1 MMYCQLVSGLPF
13 ESPKTTSGKFDL
25 LREGRM
31 RQVVI
36 SSAVRTAIGNFLG
49 GLSAFSATELGGKVI
64 EEAVKRSKIRKEDVD
79 EVIMGNVLPFGLGQ
93 NPARQ
98 AMIKAGLP
106 MSGGA
111 ITVNK
116 VCGSGL
122 KAVMLA
128 AQAIA
133 AGDADVIV
141 AGGMESM
148 TRTPYYLENARTG
161 YRLWDGKLVDG
172 MVHDGLW
179 DVVNDYHM
187 GYTAEIQSKK
197 FNISREEQDRFAY
210 ESNLRAIE
218 AIRNGTFKQEI
229 LPISVPSKK
238 GDPVLFDT
246 DEGPRDTDLKSMARL
261 KSVFKEGGVV
271 TAGNSSKISD
281 GASALVVMSDEKA
294 RALGVKPTV
303 RVGAQAATGV
313 ELEDVLVAPIQ
324 SIPKVLKKAGLSL
337 KDIDL
342 FEINEAF
349 SATTVA
355 VIKTL
360 GIDRERVNVHGGAV
374 ALGHPIGASGARILT
389 TLLYA
394 MKEKGAKRGMA
405 SLCLGGAEAVSL
417 IVELV

>member
-1 MMYCQLVSGLPF
+1 MT
-13 ESPKTTSGKFDL
+13 E
-25 LREGRM
+25 
-31 RQVVI
+31 VVI
-36 SSAVRTAIGNFLG
+36 TSAVRTAIGNFLG
-49 GLSAFSATELGGKVI
+49 ALSSFSATELGGKVI
-64 EEAVKRSKIRKEDVD
+64 EEAVRRSRIEKKDVD

-128 AQAIA
+128 AQVIL

-141 AGGMESM
+141 AGGMENMS
-148 TRTPYYLENARTG
+148 RVPYYLENARTG

-179 DVVNDYHM
+179 DLVNDYHM
-187 GYTAEIQSKK
+187 GYTAEIQSIK
-197 FNISREEQDRFAY
+197 FNVSREEQDRFAY
-210 ESNLRAIE
+210 ESNLKAMK
-218 AIRNGTFKQEI
+218 AIREGKLKEEI
-229 LPISVPSKK
+229 LALSIPSKK
-238 GDPVLFDT
+238 GDPIAFDT
-246 DEGPRDTDLKSMARL
+246 DEGPRETDLKSMARL
-261 KSVFKEGGVV
+261 KSVFKESGVV
-271 TAGNSSKISD
+271 TAANSSKISD
-281 GASALVVMSDEKA
+281 GASALVLMSKEKA
-294 RALGVKPTV
+294 LALGVRPMAK
-303 RVGAQAATGV
+303 VGAQAAAGV

-324 SIPKVLKKAGLSL
+324 SIPKCLKRAGLSL
-337 KDIDL
+337 KEIDL

-355 VIKTL
+355 IFKTL
-360 GIDRERVNVHGGAV
+360 GIDEEKVNVNGGAV
-374 ALGHPIGASGARILT
+374 AIGHPIGASGARVLT

-394 MKEKGAKRGMA
+394 MKDRRAKRGMA

-417 IVELV
+417 IVEQV

>member
-1 MMYCQLVSGLPF
+1 M
-13 ESPKTTSGKFDL
+13 
-25 LREGRM
+25 RE
-31 RQVVI
+31 VVI
-36 SSAVRTAIGNFLG
+36 TGAVRTAIGNFLG
-49 GLSAFSATELGGKVI
+49 ALTPFSATELGGKVI
-64 EEAVKRSKIRKEDVD
+64 EEVVKRSKIQKKDVD

-98 AMIKAGLP
+98 AMIKASLP

-128 AQAIA
+128 AQVIM
-133 AGDADVIV
+133 AGDAEVIV
-141 AGGMESM
+141 AGGMENMS
-148 TRTPYYLENARTG
+148 RVPYYLENARTG

-179 DVVNDYHM
+179 DLVNDYHM
-187 GYTAEIQSKK
+187 GYTAEIQSVK
-197 FNISREEQDRFAY
+197 FNISREDQDQFAY
-210 ESNLRAIE
+210 ESNLRAMQ
-218 AIRNGTFKQEI
+218 AIRDGKFKEEI
-229 LPISVPSKK
+229 LPISIPSKK
-238 GDPVLFDT
+238 GESTLFDT
-246 DEGPRDTDLKSMARL
+246 DEGPRNTDLKSMAKL
-261 KSVFKEGGVV
+261 KSVFKETGVV
-271 TAGNSSKISD
+271 TAANSSKISD
-281 GASALVVMSDEKA
+281 GASALVVMSKEKA
-294 RALGVKPTV
+294 QALGVKPMV
-303 RVGAQAATGV
+303 KVGAQAAAGV

-324 SIPKVLKKAGLSL
+324 SIPKCLKKAGLSL

-355 VIKTL
+355 IFKTL
-360 GIDRERVNVHGGAV
+360 GIDRNKVNVHGGAV
-374 ALGHPIGASGARILT
+374 AIGHPIGASGARVLT

-394 MKEKGAKRGMA
+394 MKDRGTKRGMA

-417 IVELV
+417 IVERIE

>member
-1 MMYCQLVSGLPF
+1 M
-13 ESPKTTSGKFDL
+13 
-25 LREGRM
+25 RE
-31 RQVVI
+31 VVI
-36 SSAVRTAIGNFLG
+36 TSAVRTAIGNFLG
-49 GLSAFSATELGGKVI
+49 GLSSLSATELGGKVI

-79 EVIMGNVLPFGLGQ
+79 EVIMGNVLPCGLGQ

-128 AQAIA
+128 AQVIA
-133 AGDADVIV
+133 AGDAEVIV

-148 TRTPYYLENARTG
+148 SQTPYYLENARTG

-197 FNISREEQDRFAY
+197 FDISREEQDQFAY
-210 ESNLRAIE
+210 ESNLKATKATQE
-218 AIRNGTFKQEI
+218 GKFKQEI
-229 LPISVPSKK
+229 LPIPIPSRK
-238 GDPVLFDT
+238 GEPVIFDT
-246 DEGPRDTDLKSMARL
+246 DEGPRDTDVKSMARL

-271 TAGNSSKISD
+271 TAANSSKISD
-281 GASALVVMSDEKA
+281 GASALVVMSKEKA
-294 RALGVKPTV
+294 RALGVEPMAK
-303 RVGAQAATGV
+303 VGAQAAAGV

-324 SIPKVLKKAGLSL
+324 SIPKALKKGGLSIS
-337 KDIDL
+337 DIDL

-349 SATTVA
+349 SATTMA
-355 VIKTL
+355 VVKAL
-360 GIDRERVNVHGGAV
+360 GIDKSKVNVRGGAV

-394 MKEKGAKRGMA
+394 MRERGAKRGMA

-417 IVELV
+417 IVERID

>member
-1 MMYCQLVSGLPF
+1 M
-13 ESPKTTSGKFDL
+13 
-25 LREGRM
+25 RE
-31 RQVVI
+31 VVI
-36 SSAVRTAIGNFLG
+36 TGTVRTAVGNFLG
-49 GLSAFSATELGGKVI
+49 ALTPFSATELGGKVI
-64 EEAVKRSKIRKEDVD
+64 EEVVKRSKIQKKDVD

-98 AMIKAGLP
+98 AMIKASLP

-128 AQAIA
+128 AQVIM
-133 AGDADVIV
+133 AGDAEVIV
-141 AGGMESM
+141 AGGMENMS
-148 TRTPYYLENARTG
+148 RVPYYLENARTG

-187 GYTAEIQSKK
+187 GYTAEIQSVK
-197 FNISREEQDRFAY
+197 FNISREEQDQFAY
-210 ESNLRAIE
+210 ESNLRAMQ
-218 AIRNGTFKQEI
+218 AIRDGKFKEEI
-229 LPISVPSKK
+229 LPISIPSKK
-238 GDPVLFDT
+238 GEPTLFDT
-246 DEGPRDTDLKSMARL
+246 DEGPRDTDLKAMAKL
-261 KSVFKEGGVV
+261 KSVFKENGVV
-271 TAGNSSKISD
+271 TAANSSKISD
-281 GASALVVMSDEKA
+281 GASALVLMSKEKA
-294 RALGVKPTV
+294 QALGVKPMAK
-303 RVGAQAATGV
+303 VGAQAAAGV

-324 SIPKVLKKAGLSL
+324 SIPKCLKKAGLSL

-355 VIKTL
+355 IFKTL
-360 GIDRERVNVHGGAV
+360 GIDRNKVNIHGGAV
-374 ALGHPIGASGARILT
+374 AIGHPIGASGARVLT

-394 MKEKGAKRGMA
+394 MKDRGTKRGMA

-417 IVELV
+417 IVERIE

>member
-1 MMYCQLVSGLPF
+1 
-13 ESPKTTSGKFDL
+13 
-25 LREGRM
+25 
-31 RQVVI
+31 
-36 SSAVRTAIGNFLG
+36 
-49 GLSAFSATELGGKVI
+49 
-64 EEAVKRSKIRKEDVD
+64 
-79 EVIMGNVLPFGLGQ
+79 LGQ

-128 AQAIA
+128 AQAIL
-133 AGDADVIV
+133 AGDAEVIV
-141 AGGMESM
+141 AGGMENMS
-148 TRTPYYLENARTG
+148 RVPYYLENARTG

-187 GYTAEIQSKK
+187 GYTAEIQSVK

-210 ESNLRAIE
+210 ESNQRSMK
-218 AIRNGTFKQEI
+218 AIREGKFKEEI
-229 LPISVPSKK
+229 LPLSIPVKK
-238 GDPVLFDT
+238 GEPTVFDI
-246 DEGPRDTDLKSMARL
+246 DEGPRETDLKSMVKL

-271 TAGNSSKISD
+271 TAANSSKISD
-281 GASALVVMSDEKA
+281 GASALVLMSKEKA
-294 RALGVKPTV
+294 RSFGIKPMAT
-303 RVGAQAATGV
+303 VGAQAAAGV
-313 ELEDVLVAPIQ
+313 ELEDVLVAPLQ
-324 SIPKVLKKAGLSL
+324 SIPKCLKKAGLSL
-337 KDIDL
+337 KEIDL

-355 VIKTL
+355 IFKTL
-360 GIDRERVNVHGGAV
+360 GIDRERVNVNGGAV
-374 ALGHPIGASGARILT
+374 AIGHPIGASGARVLT

-394 MKEKGAKRGMA
+394 MKDRGAKRGMA

-417 IVELV
+417 IVEQV

>member
-1 MMYCQLVSGLPF
+1 M
-13 ESPKTTSGKFDL
+13 E
-25 LREGRM
+25 E
-31 RQVVI
+31 VVI
-36 SSAVRTAIGNFLG
+36 ISAVRTAIGNFLG
-49 GLSAFSATELGGKVI
+49 GLKDLSATELGAYVI
-64 EEAVKRSKIRKEDVD
+64 NEAIRRAGIRKEDVD

-106 MSGGA
+106 WDVGC

-128 AQAIA
+128 AQAIMVQ
-133 AGDADVIV
+133 DADIIV

-148 TRTPYYLENARTG
+148 TRAPYYLDRAREG

-179 DVVNDYHM
+179 DVVNDFHM
-187 GYTAEIQSKK
+187 GYTAELVADKFGITREDMDLFAFRSNKK
-197 FNISREEQDRFAY
+197 AM
-210 ESNLRAIE
+210 E
-218 AIRNGTFKQEI
+218 AIRNGTFKEEI
-229 LPISVPSKK
+229 LPLEVPRKK
-238 GDPVLFDT
+238 GETAVFDT
-246 DEGPRDTDLKSMARL
+246 DEGPRDPNLEAMAKLKP
-261 KSVFKEGGVV
+261 VFKDDGRV

-281 GASALVVMSDEKA
+281 GASALVVASRKKA
-294 RALGVKPTV
+294 ESLGITPMAKIV
-303 RVGAQAATGV
+303 AQASAGV
-313 ELEDVLVAPIQ
+313 PLEDVLVAPIKA
-324 SIPKVLKKAGLSL
+324 IPRVLDKAHLKL

-349 SATTVA
+349 AASTVA
-355 VIKTL
+355 IIREL
-360 GIDRERVNVHGGAV
+360 GLDEDRVNVHGGAV
-374 ALGHPIGASGARILT
+374 ALGHPIGASGARVLT

-394 MKEKGAKRGMA
+394 MKRRGDKRGLA

-417 IVELV
+417 IVEM

>member
-1 MMYCQLVSGLPF
+1 
-13 ESPKTTSGKFDL
+13 
-25 LREGRM
+25 M
-31 RQVVI
+31 RDVVI
-36 SSAVRTAIGNFLG
+36 TSAVRTAIGNFLG
-49 GLSAFSATELGGKVI
+49 ALSPFSATDLGGKVI
-64 EEAVKRSKIRKEDVD
+64 EEAVRRSKIDKKDVD

-106 MSGGA
+106 MTGGA

-116 VCGSGL
+116 VCGSSL

-128 AQAIA
+128 AQAIMV
-133 AGDADVIV
+133 GDADVIV

-148 TRTPYYLENARTG
+148 SRTPYYLDNARTG

-187 GYTAEIQSKK
+187 GFTAEIQSKK
-197 FNISREEQDRFAY
+197 FNISREDQDQFAY
-210 ESNLRAIE
+210 ESNLKAMKT
-218 AIRNGTFKQEI
+218 IREGAFKEEI
-229 LPISVPSKK
+229 LPIALPSKK
-238 GDPVLFDT
+238 GQSAFFEV
-246 DEGPRDTDLKSMARL
+246 DEGPRDPDLQGLAKLR
-261 KSVFKEGGVV
+261 SVFKEGGVV

-281 GASALVVMSDEKA
+281 GASALVLMTKEKA
-294 RALGVKPTV
+294 QALGVTPMAK
-303 RVGAQAATGV
+303 VGAQAAAGV

-349 SATTVA
+349 AATTVA
-355 VIKTL
+355 IIKTL
-360 GIDRERVNVHGGAV
+360 GIDGNKVNVHGGAV
-374 ALGHPIGASGARILT
+374 AMGHPIGASGARVLA
-389 TLLYA
+389 TLLFA
-394 MKEKGAKRGMA
+394 MKERGAKRGMA

-417 IVELV
+417 IVESI

>member
-1 MMYCQLVSGLPF
+1 
-13 ESPKTTSGKFDL
+13 
-25 LREGRM
+25 M
-31 RQVVI
+31 RDVVI
-36 SSAVRTAIGNFLG
+36 TSAVRTAIGNFLG
-49 GLSAFSATELGGKVI
+49 ALSSFSATELGGKVI
-64 EEAVKRSKIRKEDVD
+64 EEAVRRSRIDKKEVD
-79 EVIMGNVLPFGLGQ
+79 EIIMGNVLPFGLGQ

-106 MSGGA
+106 MAGGA

-128 AQAIA
+128 AQVIA
-133 AGDADVIV
+133 VGDADVIV

-148 TRTPYYLENARTG
+148 SRTPYYLDNARTG

-187 GYTAEIQSKK
+187 GFTAEIQSRK
-197 FNISREEQDRFAY
+197 FSISREDQDRFAY
-210 ESNLRAIE
+210 ESNLKAMK
-218 AIRNGTFKQEI
+218 AIREGTFKEEI
-229 LPISVPSKK
+229 LPIVLPSKK
-238 GDPVLFDT
+238 GEPTLFEV
-246 DEGPRDTDLKSMARL
+246 DEGPRDPDLQGLAKL

-271 TAGNSSKISD
+271 TAGNSSKLSD
-281 GASALVVMSDEKA
+281 GASALVLMAKEKA
-294 RALGVKPTV
+294 QTLGVKPMAK
-303 RVGAQAATGV
+303 VGAQASAGV

-349 SATTVA
+349 AATAAA
-355 VIKTL
+355 VIKAL
-360 GIDRERVNVHGGAV
+360 GIDKNRVNVHGGAV
-374 ALGHPIGASGARILT
+374 ALGHPIGASGARVLT
-389 TLLYA
+389 TMLYVL
-394 MKEKGAKRGMA
+394 KERGAKRGMA
-405 SLCLGGAEAVSL
+405 SLCLGGGEAVSL
-417 IVELV
+417 IVEQTE

>member
-1 MMYCQLVSGLPF
+1 M
-13 ESPKTTSGKFDL
+13 
-25 LREGRM
+25 M
-31 RQVVI
+31 RQIVI

-49 GLSAFSATELGGKVI
+49 GLSSLSATELGGKVI

-148 TRTPYYLENARTG
+148 SRTPYYLENARAG

-197 FNISREEQDRFAY
+197 FNISRQEQDLFAH
-210 ESNLRAIE
+210 ESNFRAMK
-218 AIRNGTFKQEI
+218 AIREKKFKQEI
-229 LPISVPSKK
+229 LPIPIPSKK
-238 GDPVLFDT
+238 GEPVIFDT
-246 DEGPRDTDLKSMARL
+246 DEGPRETDLKSMAKL
-261 KSVFKEGGVV
+261 KSVFKEGGGV
-271 TAGNSSKISD
+271 TAANSSKISD
-281 GASALVVMSDEKA
+281 GASALVVMSEEKA
-294 RALGVKPTV
+294 RALGVEPTV

-337 KDIDL
+337 KEIDL

-349 SATTVA
+349 AATTVA
-355 VIKTL
+355 IIKTL
-360 GIDRERVNVHGGAV
+360 GIDRERVNVNGGAV

-394 MKEKGAKRGMA
+394 MKERGAKRGMA

-417 IVELV
+417 IVEQV

>member
-1 MMYCQLVSGLPF
+1 MM
-13 ESPKTTSGKFDL
+13 
-25 LREGRM
+25 RE
-31 RQVVI
+31 VVI
-36 SSAVRTAIGNFLG
+36 TSAVRTAIGNFLG
-49 GLSAFSATELGGKVI
+49 GLSSFSATELGEKVI
-64 EEAVKRSKIRKEDVD
+64 EEAVHRSGIQKKDVD
-79 EVIMGNVLPFGLGQ
+79 EVIMGNVLPTGLGQ

-106 MSGGA
+106 MSVGA

-128 AQAIA
+128 AQVIMV
-133 AGDADVIV
+133 GDAEVIV

-148 TRTPYYLENARTG
+148 SRTPYYLENARSG

-187 GYTAEIQSKK
+187 GFTAEIQSKK
-197 FNISREEQDRFAY
+197 FNVTREDQDQFAY
-210 ESNLRAIE
+210 ESNLKAIKATRE
-218 AIRNGTFKQEI
+218 GKFREEI
-229 LPISVPSKK
+229 FPIPIPSKK
-238 GDPVLFDT
+238 GEPISFEI
-246 DEGPRDTDLKSMARL
+246 DEGPRDPELKSMAKL
-261 KSVFKEGGVV
+261 KPVFKEDGVV
-271 TAGNSSKISD
+271 TAANSSKISD
-281 GASALVVMSDEKA
+281 GASALVVMSMEKA
-294 RALGVKPTV
+294 QSLGVKPMV
-303 RVGAQAATGV
+303 KVGAQAAAGV

-324 SIPKVLKKAGLSL
+324 SIPKALKKAGLSL
-337 KDIDL
+337 KEIDL

-349 SATTVA
+349 AATTVA

-360 GIDRERVNVHGGAV
+360 GIDKEKVNIHGGAV
-374 ALGHPIGASGARILT
+374 ALGHPIGASGARVLT

-394 MKEKGAKRGMA
+394 MKERSAKRGMA

-417 IVELV
+417 IVEQL

>member
-1 MMYCQLVSGLPF
+1 MT
-13 ESPKTTSGKFDL
+13 E
-25 LREGRM
+25 
-31 RQVVI
+31 VVI
-36 SSAVRTAIGNFLG
+36 TSAVRTAVGNFLG
-49 GLSAFSATELGGKVI
+49 ALSPFSATELGGKVI
-64 EEAVKRSKIRKEDVD
+64 EEAVRRSKIQKMDVD

-128 AQAIA
+128 AQAIL
-133 AGDADVIV
+133 AGDAEVIV
-141 AGGMESM
+141 AGGMENMS
-148 TRTPYYLENARTG
+148 RVPYYLENARTG

-187 GYTAEIQSKK
+187 GYTAEIQSVK

-210 ESNLRAIE
+210 ESNQRSMK
-218 AIRNGTFKQEI
+218 AIREGKFKEEI
-229 LPISVPSKK
+229 LSLSIPVKK
-238 GDPVLFDT
+238 GEPTVFDI
-246 DEGPRDTDLKSMARL
+246 DEGPRETDLKSMAKL

-271 TAGNSSKISD
+271 TAANSSKISD
-281 GASALVVMSDEKA
+281 GASALVLMSKEKA
-294 RALGVKPTV
+294 RSFGIKPMAT
-303 RVGAQAATGV
+303 VGAQAAAGV
-313 ELEDVLVAPIQ
+313 ELEDVLVAPLQ
-324 SIPKVLKKAGLSL
+324 SIPKCLKKAGLSL
-337 KDIDL
+337 KEIDL

-355 VIKTL
+355 IFKTL
-360 GIDRERVNVHGGAV
+360 GIDRERVNVNGGAV
-374 ALGHPIGASGARILT
+374 AIGHPIGASGARVLT

-394 MKEKGAKRGMA
+394 MKDRGAKRGMA

-417 IVELV
+417 IVEQV

>member
-1 MMYCQLVSGLPF
+1 M
-13 ESPKTTSGKFDL
+13 
-25 LREGRM
+25 REVM
-31 RQVVI
+31 I
-36 SSAVRTAIGNFLG
+36 TSAVRTAVGNFLG
-49 GLSAFSATELGGKVI
+49 ALSTFSASELGGKVI
-64 EEAVKRSKIRKEDVD
+64 EEAVRRSGIDRKEVD

-128 AQAIA
+128 AQAIMV
-133 AGDADVIV
+133 GDADVIV

-148 TRTPYYLENARTG
+148 SRAPYYLDNARTG

-197 FNISREEQDRFAY
+197 YNISREDQDRFAY
-210 ESNLRAIE
+210 ESNLKAMK
-218 AIRNGTFKQEI
+218 AIREGKFKKEI
-229 LPISVPSKK
+229 LPISIPSKK
-238 GDPVLFDT
+238 GELTVFEI
-246 DEGPRDTDLKSMARL
+246 DEGPRDPDIKSMAKL
-261 KSVFKEGGVV
+261 KPVFKEDGVV
-271 TAGNSSKISD
+271 TAANSSKISD
-281 GASALVVMSDEKA
+281 GASALVVMSKEKA
-294 RALGVKPTV
+294 QSLGVKPMA
-303 RVGAQAATGV
+303 RIGAQAAAGV

-342 FEINEAF
+342 YEINEAF
-349 SATTVA
+349 AATTVA
-355 VIKTL
+355 IIKTL
-360 GIDRERVNVHGGAV
+360 GIDKDRVNVRGGAV
-374 ALGHPIGASGARILT
+374 ALGHPIGASGARVLT

-394 MKEKGAKRGMA
+394 MEESGAKRGMA

-417 IVELV
+417 IVEKL